1 MINDTHRLDAEVR
14 LRPVT
19 EADAASLAASMT
31 RSRTYMSPWE
41 PRRPDAFYTERGQR
55 ERVAGLLAEREAGRL
70 MPWVLADGED
80 RAIGGV
86 NLNAIA
92 LGPFRSATLGYWVD
106 VECAGRGLATAAV
119 RLICDLARDEL
130 RLHRVEAGTV
140 PDNTAS
146 QRVLAKCG
154 FEQFGFA
161 PRYLHIDGEWRD
173 HRLFQRVLHDGPVTG
188 EPVARGV

>member
-1 MINDTHRLDAEVR
+1 MINDAHRLDAEVR

-31 RSRTYMSPWE
+31 RSRMYMRPWE

-55 ERVAGLLAEREAGRL
+55 ERVAGLLAEREAGRV
-70 MPWVLADGED
+70 MPWSLVEGED
-80 RAIGGV
+80 RAIGGFH
-86 NLNAIA
+86 LNAVV

-106 VECAGRGLATAAV
+106 VEYAGRGLATAAV
-119 RLICDLARDEL
+119 RKICELARDEL
-130 RLHRVEAGTV
+130 RLHRIEAGTV
-140 PDNTAS
+140 LDNVAS

-154 FEQFGFA
+154 FERFGTA
-161 PRYLHIDGEWRD
+161 PRYMHIDGEWRD
-173 HRLFQRVLHDGPVTG
+173 HRLFQRILHDGPLTG

>member
-55 ERVAGLLAEREAGRL
+55 ERVAGLLAEREAGRV
-70 MPWVLADGED
+70 MPWVLADEED
-80 RAIGGV
+80 RAVGGFH
-86 NLNAIA
+86 LNAIA

-119 RLICDLARDEL
+119 RLVCELARDEL

-140 PDNTAS
+140 SDNTAS

-154 FEQFGFA
+154 FEEFGFA

-173 HRLFQRVLHDGPVTG
+173 HRLFQRILHDGPLTG

>member
-14 LRPVT
+14 LRPVA

-55 ERVAGLLAEREAGRL
+55 ERVAGLLAEREAGRV
-70 MPWVLADGED
+70 MPWSLVDGED
-80 RAIGGV
+80 RAIGGFH
-86 NLNAIA
+86 LNAVV
-92 LGPFRSATLGYWVD
+92 LGSFRSATLGYWVD
-106 VECAGRGLATAAV
+106 VEYAGRGLATAAV
-119 RLICDLARDEL
+119 RRICELARDEL

-140 PDNTAS
+140 LDNVAS

-154 FEQFGFA
+154 FEQYGTA
-161 PRYLHIDGEWRD
+161 PRYMHIDGEWRD
-173 HRLFQRVLHDGPVTG
+173 HRLFQRILHDGPLTG
-188 EPVARGV
+188 QPAGRGV

>member
-41 PRRPDAFYTERGQR
+41 PRRPDAFYTEQGQR
-55 ERVAGLLAEREAGRL
+55 ERVAGLLAERAAGRM
-70 MPWVLADGED
+70 MPWSLADGED
-80 RAIGGV
+80 RAIGGFH
-86 NLNAIA
+86 LNAVV
-92 LGPFRSATLGYWVD
+92 LGSFRSATLGYWVD
-106 VECAGRGLATAAV
+106 VEYAGRGLATAAV
-119 RLICDLARDEL
+119 RKICELARDEL

-140 PDNTAS
+140 LDNVAS

-154 FEQFGFA
+154 FEQFGTV
-161 PRYLHIDGEWRD
+161 PRYMHIDGEWRD
-173 HRLFQRVLHDGPVTG
+173 HRLFQRILHDGPLTG